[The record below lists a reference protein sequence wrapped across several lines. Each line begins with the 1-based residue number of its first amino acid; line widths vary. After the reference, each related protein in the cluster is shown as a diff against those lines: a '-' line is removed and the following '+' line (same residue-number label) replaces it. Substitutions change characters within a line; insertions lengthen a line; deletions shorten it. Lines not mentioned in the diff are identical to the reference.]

1 LLAEEIAT
9 LNATLTT
16 AQAKLASTQS
26 ERIRTKTQT
35 EIDTVLASLNK
46 LSGQDLKL
54 KTAIEEYDNAQKN
67 AGD

>member
-1 LLAEEIAT
+1 MAT

-35 EIDTVLASLNK
+35 EVDGLLVSLAK
-46 LSGQDLKL
+46 LS
-54 KTAIEEYDNAQKN
+54 E
-67 AGD
+67 